1 MGIKDFLKIE
11 YENKEFADFGIITT
25 YSELEG
31 RSVIVDALNII
42 YRSMFVSKGNLL
54 TSELKRTHHILITLN
69 QILRFEKYNIYSHW
83 VFDSGK
89 VHDMKLKCV
98 EKRRQSQ
105 KQQNLD
111 PLTKEEINDI
121 KKVLKLLGVSFTT
134 VSVEAEFFAADICSA
149 GNMAGVISSDTDILA
164 RGGTI
169 LIPKSI
175 DGKSKLLKISTEDIM
190 RETKLTKIDIQNIAV
205 IMGCDFCEKTPRIG
219 KKSVIK
225 KFKKIVLTEQQ
236 ERALDLFSEKIIPKD
251 VIIECSETE
260 RDVEKLKDWLISL
273 NFGEQT
279 LKKL

>member
-1 MGIKDFLKIE
+1 M
-11 YENKEFADFGIITT
+11 
-25 YSELEG
+25 
-31 RSVIVDALNII
+31 
-42 YRSMFVSKGNLL
+42 
-54 TSELKRTHHILITLN
+54 
-69 QILRFEKYNIYSHW
+69 
-83 VFDSGK
+83 
-89 VHDMKLKCV
+89 
-98 EKRRQSQ
+98 
-105 KQQNLD
+105 
-111 PLTKEEINDI
+111 
-121 KKVLKLLGVSFTT
+121 GVSFTT